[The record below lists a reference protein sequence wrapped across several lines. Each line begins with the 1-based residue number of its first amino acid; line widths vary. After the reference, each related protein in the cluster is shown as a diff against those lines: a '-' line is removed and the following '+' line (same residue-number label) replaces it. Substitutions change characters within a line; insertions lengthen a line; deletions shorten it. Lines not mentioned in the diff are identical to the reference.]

1 MSDWLADRDAL
12 REQYADAS
20 NLEDRQALHAEY
32 STADRPLRE
41 WQFDQFSL
49 EDTADVL
56 SVGCGPGDLWT
67 DVSERVPQDW
77 SLTLS
82 DISGGM
88 LETAAANLGADLA
101 DQARFTVTDAAA
113 LPFGDDSFDAV
124 TANHM
129 LYHVPDRDA
138 AFGEFARVLR
148 SGGRLYATTN
158 GENSMRVIYD
168 VLEEVLGHRP
178 ARGSEFTLQNGRAQL
193 TPHFDV
199 VECRQFEDALLVDDV
214 EPLVRYVLSRD
225 DVPDTAGPDLH
236 RAFAE
241 RFADGTL
248 RVEKELGM
256 FVARTE
262 TA

>member
-1 MSDWLADRDAL
+1 MTDWLADRDAL

-32 STADRPLRE
+32 STADTPLRE
-41 WQFDQFSL
+41 WQFAQFSL
-49 EDTADVL
+49 PESAVVL
-56 SVGCGPGDLWT
+56 SVGCGPGDLWP
-67 DVSERVPQDW
+67 DVSERVPVGW
-77 SLTLS
+77 TITLS
-82 DISGGM
+82 DFSAGM
-88 LETAAANLGADLA
+88 LETAEENLGVDIA
-101 DQARFTVTDAAA
+101 DQVRFAAADVAA
-113 LPFGDDSFDAV
+113 LPFGDDSFDAA

-138 AFGEFARVLR
+138 ALADLARVLR
-148 SGGRLYATTN
+148 PGSRLYATTN

-168 VLEEVLGHRP
+168 VLEDVLGYRP

-193 TPHFDV
+193 TPHFDE
-199 VECRQFEDALLVDDV
+199 VECRRFEDALLVDDV

-225 DVPDTAGPDLH
+225 DVPETTAPDLH

-241 RFADGTL
+241 RFEDGTL

>member
-1 MSDWLADRDAL
+1 MTDWLADRDAL

-20 NLEDRQALHAEY
+20 NLHDRQALHAEY
-32 STADRPLRE
+32 STAETPLRE

-49 EDTADVL
+49 PDSADVL
-56 SVGCGPGDLWT
+56 SVGCGPGDLWA
-67 DVSERVPQDW
+67 DVPERVPPGW

-82 DISGGM
+82 DFSAGM
-88 LETAAANLGADLA
+88 LETAEANLGSDLA
-101 DQARFTVTDAAA
+101 NQARFAVADAAA
-113 LPFGDDSFDAV
+113 LPFDDESFDAV

-129 LYHVPDRDA
+129 LYHVPERDA
-138 AFGEFARVLR
+138 ALAEFARVLR
-148 SGGRLYATTN
+148 PGGRLYATTN

-178 ARGSEFTLQNGRAQL
+178 ARGSEFTLQNGREQL
-193 TPHFDV
+193 TPHFDA
-199 VECRQFEDALLVDDV
+199 VECRRFDDALLVDDV

-241 RFADGTL
+241 RFEDGTL

-256 FVARTE
+256 FVARTDSV
-262 TA
+262 